1 MATATP
7 TRTITRP
14 TASDT
19 ATIDK
24 SGSHLTAGEK
34 TTAAVVIGA
43 ASVATLGVFVWAAWI
58 ASQISIP
65 I

>member
-7 TRTITRP
+7 TRTITHP
-14 TASDT
+14 TAP
-19 ATIDK
+19 ATTGIAD
-24 SGSHLTAGEK
+24 SGTHLTAGEK
-34 TTAAVVIGA
+34 ATAAVVIGTA
-43 ASVATLGVFVWAAWI
+43 GVATVGVLVWAAWI